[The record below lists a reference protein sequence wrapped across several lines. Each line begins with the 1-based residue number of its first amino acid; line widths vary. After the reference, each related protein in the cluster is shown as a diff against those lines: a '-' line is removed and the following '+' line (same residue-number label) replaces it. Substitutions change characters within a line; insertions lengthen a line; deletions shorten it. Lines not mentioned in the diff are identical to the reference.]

1 MDSETREAIRAAF
14 DSMLEANPYYEFIGF
29 DVEAVEEKSVRIS
42 VPYTEDTEAPR
53 VSAGGIHGGILATL
67 VDSVGAASVI
77 AWRGEPVT
85 LVTED
90 LSVTFHDGA
99 TEDAVAEGRVVSG
112 GSTLVTSRVDV
123 YQQSEYRGA
132 EPTPVATGST
142 TIRLFE

>member
-1 MDSETREAIRAAF
+1 MDTETREAIRAAF
-14 DSMLEANPYYEFIGF
+14 ESMLEANPYYEFVGF
-29 DVEAVEEKSVRIS
+29 DVEAVEEEAVHIS

-53 VSAGGIHGGILATL
+53 VSAGGIHGGIIATL

-77 AWRGEPVT
+77 AWRGELLT

-99 TEDAVAEGRVVSG
+99 TEDIVAEGRVVSG

-123 YQQSEYRGA
+123 YPKSEYGDR

-142 TIRLFE
+142 TARLFE

>member
-1 MDSETREAIRAAF
+1 MNSETREAIRTAF
-14 DSMLEANPYYEFIGF
+14 ESMLEANPYYEFIGF
-29 DVEAVEEKSVRIS
+29 DVESVEEETVHIS

-53 VSAGGIHGGILATL
+53 VSAGGIHGGIIATL

-99 TEDAVAEGRVVSG
+99 TEDVVAEGRVVSG
-112 GSTLVTSRVDV
+112 GSTLVTARVDV
-123 YQQSEYRGA
+123 YPKSEHGDPD
-132 EPTPVATGST
+132 PTPVATGST
-142 TIRLFE
+142 TARLFE